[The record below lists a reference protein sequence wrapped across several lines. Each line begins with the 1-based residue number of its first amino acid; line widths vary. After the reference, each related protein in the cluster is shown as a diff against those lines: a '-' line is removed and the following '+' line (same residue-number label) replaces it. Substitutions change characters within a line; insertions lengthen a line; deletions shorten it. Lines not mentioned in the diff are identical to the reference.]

1 MYDDYH
7 NQFRNEKIYLNN
19 INYVII
25 SIRIFIQFLKI
36 KIYIYTHTQVRFD
49 WYVIKLK
56 LKNIFFN
63 FVNLLWIS

>member
-1 MYDDYH
+1 MYIICTYMYDDYH

-49 WYVIKLK
+49 
-56 LKNIFFN
+56 
-63 FVNLLWIS
+63 